1 MKLLRRSNN
10 CEGVNMIGNK
20 ILNDVNYISFDEN
33 LLIVDFNKNV
43 DEYNIK
49 IIVKKRKNHNDF
61 RYESA
66 IEFVSIDNTT
76 NTFFINISKLPISKD
91 GENIWDVFAEVID
104 KEGFSIEQDL
114 LILKDN
120 YNFNYFSYFQDGYL
134 LKSKPYITSKFNSLS
149 ILIKVDQ
156 VKANILRVSNNDKDL
171 LLEGE
176 LQSEEMDIFT
186 ISEEPVNFEI
196 ISNQNDILNVEKSS
210 VLLLN
215 SYFTIRINLES
226 LLKCIKSGEGEY
238 SVILNLWISNFN
250 ERKVPIS
257 DESNTFSINYKDST
271 IIYHRGKVLLN

>member
-1 MKLLRRSNN
+1 M
-10 CEGVNMIGNK
+10 
-20 ILNDVNYISFDEN
+20 
-33 LLIVDFNKNV
+33 
-43 DEYNIK
+43 
-49 IIVKKRKNHNDF
+49 
-61 RYESA
+61 
-66 IEFVSIDNTT
+66 
-76 NTFFINISKLPISKD
+76 PISKD

-104 KEGFSIEQDL
+104 KDGFTIEQDL
-114 LILKDN
+114 LLLKNN

-156 VKANILRVSNNDKDL
+156 IKANIFRVSNNDKDL

-186 ISEEPVNFEI
+186 ILEEPVNFEI

-215 SYFTIRINLES
+215 SYFTIKINLEG

-257 DESNTFSINYKDST
+257 DESNTFSIKYKDSS
-271 IIYHRGKVLLN
+271 IIYHKGKILLN